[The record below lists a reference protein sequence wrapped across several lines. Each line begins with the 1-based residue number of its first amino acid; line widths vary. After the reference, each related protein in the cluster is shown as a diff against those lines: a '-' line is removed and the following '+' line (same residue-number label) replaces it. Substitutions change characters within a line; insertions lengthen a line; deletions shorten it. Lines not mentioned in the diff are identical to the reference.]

1 MLVSSAEH
9 GKRACGEDTS
19 RPLEYDI
26 GFTPQGLF

>member
-1 MLVSSAEH
+1 MWVSSAER
-9 GKRACGEDTS
+9 GKPAWGEDTS